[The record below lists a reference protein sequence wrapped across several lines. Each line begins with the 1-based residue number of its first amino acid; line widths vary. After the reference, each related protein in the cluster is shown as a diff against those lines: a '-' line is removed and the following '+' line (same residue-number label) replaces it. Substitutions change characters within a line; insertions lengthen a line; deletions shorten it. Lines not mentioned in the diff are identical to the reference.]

1 MNGSNFQIEQQC
13 PQCGAP
19 IILDETDRILS
30 CKFCRTHV
38 FLATDDHFRFYI
50 PPAQGISE
58 NIYFI
63 PYWRLK
69 GLSYAVKANDIS
81 YKYFDANFLSFDSPL
96 LPHSL
101 GLRPQAMK
109 LKFVGNADNEGKFIA
124 SSDKTKENILKNYK
138 TQAGA
143 LREIFIGETA
153 SVIYTPVYLAHGRV
167 YDAVLRKPLDLRAK
181 DLEVEQDLI
190 SARDEKWHVEFLPLL
205 CPDCGADLSGEKDA
219 LVLFCDNCHS
229 AWNSSNKNFTKV
241 KFFTWRE
248 EGENITY
255 LPFWQLKVK
264 VSGIQL
270 ETYADLIKVANLPKA
285 PTEVWQ
291 KTPFYFYA
299 PAFKL
304 NPALFLRWCRQLTVT
319 PPPKDLVDALPAKNI
334 HQVTLPLN
342 EALESSLVTLSSLM
356 GNKTNLVETA
366 PSSNF
371 TLEDFPL
378 DPLPLKISAR
388 ETVHEKLGFNV
399 KSSLVILNGVNIDKK
414 TSVDLVSSCNFTLED
429 SSLVLHPFKI
439 SAGELVHTKLGF
451 TMNIGALN
459 MGAYL

>member
-38 FLATDDHFRFYI
+38 YLATNDHFRFYI
-50 PPAQGISE
+50 PPAEGITE

-69 GLSYAVKANDIS
+69 GLSYAIQPHDIA
-81 YKYFDANFLSFDSPL
+81 YKYFDANFLSFDAPL
-96 LPHSL
+96 LPYSL

-109 LKFVGNADNEGKFIA
+109 LKFVGNRDNEGKFI
-124 SSDKTKENILKNYK
+124 SSAHTTKDHLLKNFK
-138 TQAGA
+138 TQTGT
-143 LREIFIGETA
+143 LKEVFIGETA
-153 SVIYTPVYLAHGRV
+153 SVIYSPLYCRNNRV
-167 YDAVLRKPLDLRAK
+167 YDAVLNKPLDLYSK
-181 DLEVEQDLI
+181 DAEVEQILL
-190 SARDEKWHVEFLPLL
+190 SAKDEKWHIEFLSLL
-205 CPDCGADLSGEKDA
+205 CPDCGADLPGEKNA

-229 AWNSSNKNFTKV
+229 AWNPSGKNFIKV
-241 KFFTWRE
+241 KFATWP
-248 EGENITY
+248 ENAENMTY

-285 PTEVWQ
+285 PTPAWQ
-291 KTPFYFYA
+291 KTPFYFYT

-319 PPPKDLVDALPAKNI
+319 PPPPDLAMDFPVKNI
-334 HQVTLPLN
+334 HPVTLPLS
-342 EALESSLVTLSSLM
+342 EALETSLITFSSLM
-356 GNKTNLVETA
+356 GNKTNIVDAT

-378 DPLPLKISAR
+378 DPLPFKISTKEKVR
-388 ETVHEKLGFNV
+388 EMMGLRV
-399 KSSLVILNGVNIDKK
+399 KSSLVIINSIDPDKK
-414 TSVDLVSSCNFTLED
+414 SLADLLPSLNFTLED
-429 SSLVLHPFKI
+429 ASLILHPFKT
-439 SAGELVHTKLGF
+439 SARELVHAKLGF
-451 TMNIGALN
+451 SMDINALK